1 MPVLLS
7 LCFVNTFIIIISFHI
22 RLASDI
28 FSLSSF
34 RTPDDGAYGA
44 FTHTLFLSLFF
55 SIIIQEEAESTDEE
69 EEEEEEQPKKK
80 KQKKDKTKKK
90 KKRDA
95 DSDSEN
101 SDVIDDLSGDEVDAS
116 LIIPGGR
123 STRSTRP
130 VFTKQ
135 MYAAANLDD
144 ESEDE
149 E

>member
-1 MPVLLS
+1 LPLLLLRGDTFENFSHSSRRTSFLS
-7 LCFVNTFIIIISFHI
+7 LRFEPPMMALTAHS
-22 RLASDI
+22 
-28 FSLSSF
+28 
-34 RTPDDGAYGA
+34 
-44 FTHTLFLSLFF
+44 HTLFLSL
-55 SIIIQEEAESTDEE
+55 SLSIIQEEAESTDEE
-69 EEEEEEQPKKK
+69 EEEEDEQPKKK

>member
-1 MPVLLS
+1 MLLLFVSNPDVANRAFAHTHTHTHTHSLS
-7 LCFVNTFIIIISFHI
+7 L
-22 RLASDI
+22 
-28 FSLSSF
+28 SLS
-34 RTPDDGAYGA
+34 DA
-44 FTHTLFLSLFF
+44 LFLSLD
-55 SIIIQEEAESTDEE
+55 IVQEEAESTDEE
-69 EEEEEEQPKKK
+69 EEEDEQPKKK
-80 KQKKDKTKKK
+80 KQKKSKKK
-90 KKRDA
+90 KA

>member
-1 MPVLLS
+1 MYP
-7 LCFVNTFIIIISFHI
+7 NAIIEKPTTFKLTFDL
-22 RLASDI
+22 RGD
-28 FSLSSF
+28 
-34 RTPDDGAYGA
+34 RRE
-44 FTHTLFLSLFF
+44 
-55 SIIIQEEAESTDEE
+55 QEEAESTDEDE
-69 EEEEEEQPKKK
+69 DRPKK
-80 KQKKDKTKKK
+80 KQKKDKMKKQKNK
-90 KKRDA
+90 KTV

-116 LIIPGGR
+116 NIIPGGR
-123 STRSTRP
+123 SSRSTRP

>member
-1 MPVLLS
+1 MMMMMMMMMRWGSLS
-7 LCFVNTFIIIISFHI
+7 L
-22 RLASDI
+22 
-28 FSLSSF
+28 SLS
-34 RTPDDGAYGA
+34 
-44 FTHTLFLSLFF
+44 LSL
-55 SIIIQEEAESTDEE
+55 SICAFLYPNAIIEKPTTFELTFDLRGDRREQEEAESTDEDE
-69 EEEEEEQPKKK
+69 DRPKK
-80 KQKKDKTKKK
+80 KQKKKKTV
-90 KKRDA
+90 

-116 LIIPGGR
+116 NIIPGGR
-123 STRSTRP
+123 SSRSTRP

>member
-1 MPVLLS
+1 MYP
-7 LCFVNTFIIIISFHI
+7 NAIIEKPTTFELTFDL
-22 RLASDI
+22 RGD
-28 FSLSSF
+28 
-34 RTPDDGAYGA
+34 RRE
-44 FTHTLFLSLFF
+44 
-55 SIIIQEEAESTDEE
+55 QEEAESTDEDE
-69 EEEEEEQPKKK
+69 DRPKK
-80 KQKKDKTKKK
+80 KQKKDKMKKQKNK
-90 KKRDA
+90 KTV

-116 LIIPGGR
+116 NIIPGGR
-123 STRSTRP
+123 SSRSTRP

>member
-1 MPVLLS
+1 MYP
-7 LCFVNTFIIIISFHI
+7 NAIIEKPTTFKLTFDL
-22 RLASDI
+22 RGD
-28 FSLSSF
+28 
-34 RTPDDGAYGA
+34 RRE
-44 FTHTLFLSLFF
+44 
-55 SIIIQEEAESTDEE
+55 QEEAESTDEDE
-69 EEEEEEQPKKK
+69 DRPKK
-80 KQKKDKTKKK
+80 KQKKKKTV
-90 KKRDA
+90 

-116 LIIPGGR
+116 NIIPGGR
-123 STRSTRP
+123 SSRSTRP